1 MVTFN
6 IEISSRGL
14 CQCCYNT
21 LRLTKAF
28 SFRRQHICPGVFL
41 WSDRQKKALINRATL
56 FMFYLMREKR
66 SFKDSL
72 IVGWV
77 NIWSRNTV

>member
-14 CQCCYNT
+14 FQWCYNT
-21 LRLTKAF
+21 LRLTQAF
-28 SFRRQHICPGVFL
+28 SFRRQHSCPGVFL
-41 WSDRQKKALINRATL
+41 WSNRQKKALINRAML
-56 FMFYLMREKR
+56 FIFYLMREKR

-77 NIWSRNTV
+77 NI